1 MSDVGKAGNAATCYS
16 YIQLP
21 SSLSGGIKIFPTD
34 RQNQIHEYSK
44 ISQNQQTS
52 STDGISSVYE
62 KKKHIYVVVFGTYGR
77 RMVILVRRF
86 RSSVSGTKGVVS
98 VRDVRVNAS

>member
-62 KKKHIYVVVFGTYGR
+62 KKKTIF
-77 RMVILVRRF
+77 MLLFLVLTVDVW
-86 RSSVSGTKGVVS
+86 SSLSG
-98 VRDVRVNAS
+98 ASGAAYLEQKE